1 MKKKV
6 LAIPIITAALFFS
19 KTVYGEVLDY
29 KTEINDETITVTG
42 TVAPSNEAE
51 SLVLEILKPNCGF
64 ESGMAV
70 GSVAFAEQLDLKE
83 KENDFSFSFPQF
95 KESGRYAAKLVCLT
109 DGTEKSFEI
118 NIVKDSDFAEVL
130 AELKNNMESQE
141 SFSSFLASGNNA
153 YILRCDNIPDNID
166 RAKIESIMYAFLKT
180 EINNIRSSKDSNALW
195 CGSVT
200 ACMLNNG
207 AANNMSDL
215 DEYIRFN
222 DEKIEKWYKAQTSN
236 NAAAEKILQILKQKK
251 YNKYSDLEE
260 QIKRALILSVVKYP
274 NGISNIGEVLAD
286 FSDVSGVTKIDET
299 EKYRQAAGNDFS
311 DFDKFIEYFKNLK
324 TQSGT
329 SSSSS
334 GGSGGGG
341 YIASG
346 KTKAE
351 SDEQTPVVNM
361 RFIDL
366 DTVPWA
372 YEAISTLA
380 DRGIINGRSDEL
392 FEPNDTVT
400 REEFVK
406 ICVNICGLDSSD
418 KTVVFSDEVSEEWYT
433 GYLKAAYDSGLVRGR
448 DDGTFGI
455 GEPVSRQDM
464 AVILYNIIKA
474 HIDSVKEPQ
483 NKFDDAEIISE
494 YAKDAVSCLSELGII
509 NGTGDNLFSPLDTAT
524 RAEAAKMAFGILE
537 YVK

>member
-1 MKKKV
+1 
-6 LAIPIITAALFFS
+6 
-19 KTVYGEVLDY
+19 
-29 KTEINDETITVTG
+29 
-42 TVAPSNEAE
+42 
-51 SLVLEILKPNCGF
+51 
-64 ESGMAV
+64 
-70 GSVAFAEQLDLKE
+70 
-83 KENDFSFSFPQF
+83 
-95 KESGRYAAKLVCLT
+95 
-109 DGTEKSFEI
+109 
-118 NIVKDSDFAEVL
+118 
-130 AELKNNMESQE
+130 
-141 SFSSFLASGNNA
+141 
-153 YILRCDNIPDNID
+153 
-166 RAKIESIMYAFLKT
+166 MYAFLKT

-286 FSDVSGVTKIDET
+286 FSDVSGVTKSDET

-329 SSSSS
+329 SSSGS

-341 YIASG
+341 YVASG
-346 KTKAE
+346 KTKTE

-380 DRGIINGRSDEL
+380 DRGIINGRTAEL
-392 FEPNDTVT
+392 FEPNDKIT

-406 ICVNICGLDSSD
+406 ICVKILDLDSSD
-418 KTVVFSDEVSEEWYT
+418 ESVVFSDEIPGEWYC
-433 GYLKAAYDSGLVRGR
+433 GYLKAAYDSKIVAGKG
-448 DDGTFGI
+448 DGTFGM

-464 AVILYNIIKA
+464 AVILYNIIKEKA
-474 HIDSVKEPQ
+474 VIKE
-483 NKFDDAEIISE
+483 NSTEDFDDADSISA
-494 YAKDAVSCLSELGII
+494 YAKDAVSLLSGLGII
-509 NGTGDNLFSPLDTAT
+509 NGTGNNMFSPLDTAT

>member
-1 MKKKV
+1 M
-6 LAIPIITAALFFS
+6 
-19 KTVYGEVLDY
+19 
-29 KTEINDETITVTG
+29 
-42 TVAPSNEAE
+42 
-51 SLVLEILKPNCGF
+51 
-64 ESGMAV
+64 
-70 GSVAFAEQLDLKE
+70 
-83 KENDFSFSFPQF
+83 
-95 KESGRYAAKLVCLT
+95 
-109 DGTEKSFEI
+109 
-118 NIVKDSDFAEVL
+118 

-286 FSDVSGVTKIDET
+286 FSDVSGVTKSDET

-346 KTKAE
+346 KTKTE

-380 DRGIINGRSDEL
+380 DRGIINGRTAEL
-392 FEPNDTVT
+392 FEPNDKIT

-406 ICVNICGLDSSD
+406 ICVKILDLDSSD
-418 KTVVFSDEVSEEWYT
+418 ESVVFSDEIPGEWYC
-433 GYLKAAYDSGLVRGR
+433 GYLKAAYDSKIVAGKG
-448 DDGTFGI
+448 DGTFGM

-464 AVILYNIIKA
+464 AVILYNIIKEKA
-474 HIDSVKEPQ
+474 VIKE
-483 NKFDDAEIISE
+483 NSTEDFDDADSISA
-494 YAKDAVSCLSELGII
+494 YAKDAVSLLSGLGII
-509 NGTGDNLFSPLDTAT
+509 NGTGNNMFSPLDTAT